1 MSLSEASWGLGRVG
15 LRETWP
21 SENTQMSQ
29 ILASSALF
37 VSGYWDLGQKL
48 QYTASG
54 GGAPSD
60 GRGPPLPSPVL
71 NVLPC
76 SVDHQ
81 QSSSWVQSPWTSG
94 GGHPPPPILVPSSLS
109 THV

>member
-60 GRGPPLPSPVL
+60 GRGPPLASPVL

-76 SVDHQ
+76 SVDT
-81 QSSSWVQSPWTSG
+81 SSQVAGFSLHGLPG
-94 GGHPPPPILVPSSLS
+94 ADILRLPFLFPVHLA
-109 THV
+109 HV